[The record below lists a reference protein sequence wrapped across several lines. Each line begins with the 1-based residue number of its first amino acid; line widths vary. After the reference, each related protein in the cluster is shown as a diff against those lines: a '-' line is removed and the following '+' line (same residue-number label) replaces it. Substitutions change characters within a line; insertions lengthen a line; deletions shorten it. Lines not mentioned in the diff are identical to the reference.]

1 MKAFVK
7 EFEKQAGALKLL
19 TAPLRILN
27 PFAARNGLFREV
39 RAAVPWALWDVPF
52 DIKSTIND
60 IGQMGARRH
69 LARYGY
75 WPQPP
80 LGED

>member
-19 TAPLRILN
+19 TTPLKILN
-27 PFAARNGLFREV
+27 PFRAGPLGELGSAAAWTL
-39 RAAVPWALWDVPF
+39 LLDVPSG
-52 DIKSTIND
+52 IKSTVKD

-80 LGED
+80 LGE